1 MSDDT
6 PAGITEEIEPATTE
20 VAYAWGAEAAE
31 DFTVPA
37 DQVDEPATGAPILAV
52 AVLAGVALAVAAVAA
67 VVVLVTPTRTDHY
80 DLRPMPVQAAPEP
93 PKAAP
98 APAPVAAPPVAAP
111 APVIVQPP
119 VAAPV
124 QRPPVAAPPADANQ
138 QFSRQLAQGKMWQH
152 TPDDD
157 QQARRLCADLAAGGN
172 VQPYIDGTE
181 RKSPQLLPQEA
192 AQVVHDAIESYCPQY
207 DR

>member
-1 MSDDT
+1 VSDDT
-6 PAGITEEIEPATTE
+6 LAGVTEKIEPATTE

-31 DFTVPA
+31 DFTEPA
-37 DQVDEPATGAPILAV
+37 DHVDEPARGAPVLAV
-52 AVLAGVALAVAAVAA
+52 AALAGVAFAVAAVAA

-93 PKAAP
+93 PKAVPAP
-98 APAPVAAPPVAAP
+98 PPVAMPAPVAVPRPVQAPVVPPPVA
-111 APVIVQPP
+111 PP
-119 VAAPV
+119 
-124 QRPPVAAPPADANQ
+124 DANQ
-138 QFSRQLAQGKMWQH
+138 RFGASLAHGRMWQN

-157 QQARRLCADLAAGGN
+157 AQARKLCADLANGGS

-192 AQVVHDAIESYCPQY
+192 RQVVEDAIAAYCPQY
-207 DR
+207 G